1 MSDLIPDPTDRPPRV
16 HTAAGAG
23 VRSGAHGPLAAPN
36 GSPQSESP
44 TVPAEA
50 EAEAEAGVGTETE
63 AETGG
68 GGGTGSDGETETGDP
83 AVPAPLGIPRASTG
97 NTAVDAVL
105 ERLADADHL
114 PAEGHLAV
122 YEDVHRGLRDTLTAL
137 DTPQPGPFAPGPQSP
152 PYDHRS

>member
-23 VRSGAHGPLAAPN
+23 VGSGAHGPLAAPN
-36 GSPQSESP
+36 GSPQPASP
-44 TVPAEA
+44 TVP
-50 EAEAEAGVGTETE
+50 TETE
-63 AETGG
+63 AEAGG
-68 GGGTGSDGETETGDP
+68 GTEAEVGTGSDGETGTGDP

-105 ERLADADHL
+105 QRLADADHL
-114 PAEGHLAV
+114 PADGHLAV

>member
-1 MSDLIPDPTDRPPRV
+1 MSDLIPGPGDRPPPV
-16 HTAAGAG
+16 PTATAAGAG
-23 VRSGAHGPLAAPN
+23 TGSATDGLLADAPLAA
-36 GSPQSESP
+36 GSDRQTSP
-44 TVPAEA
+44 TAP
-50 EAEAEAGVGTETE
+50 TEN
-63 AETGG
+63 GP
-68 GGGTGSDGETETGDP
+68 GDP
-83 AVPAPLGIPRASTG
+83 AAPAPLGVPRAPTG

-137 DTPQPGPFAPGPQSP
+137 DAPQPGPSAPGPQSP

>member
-1 MSDLIPDPTDRPPRV
+1 MSDLIPDLTDRPPQV

-23 VRSGAHGPLAAPN
+23 VGPGTHEPLAAPN
-36 GSPQSESP
+36 GSPQPESP
-44 TVPAEA
+44 TVPSQAEA
-50 EAEAEAGVGTETE
+50 EAVT
-63 AETGG
+63 
-68 GGGTGSDGETETGDP
+68 GTGTGAGDP
-83 AVPAPLGIPRASTG
+83 AVPAPLGVPRTPTG